1 MMNHKELSFKV
12 KTFNVNF
19 NKCAVF
25 DIRIYGS
32 VGKNGNSKSAYGS
45 I

>member
-1 MMNHKELSFKV
+1 MINHKELSFKV

-32 VGKNGNSKSAYGS
+32 IRENGDSKSA
-45 I
+45 